1 MSAIS
6 TLLGDAVGRWTL
18 VPDRSTFV
26 FRNKTMWGA
35 MTVKGQ
41 FAEVR
46 GEGQVTDEG
55 AVSGRI
61 DIVAASL
68 HTGIGKRDD
77 HLRSVDFFEV
87 ERFPE
92 FSVIVS
98 AADPA
103 DGDAVDLHA
112 DIVIKGTSHPLP
124 LRATVAVLEDRAVRV
139 STRTSVDREEL
150 GVSGNLLGML
160 VGATE
165 LSADAV
171 FVRGSLKRS
180 DGGQK
185 RGRRQ
190 SRAGRSRRSTPRCA
204 RHGQRPCH

>member
-1 MSAIS
+1 MSSAS
-6 TLLGDAVGRWTL
+6 KLLSDVAGRWML

-35 MTVKGQ
+35 MTVRGH

-46 GEGQVTDEG
+46 GEGEVTDDG

-68 HTGIGKRDD
+68 HTGIGKRDE
-77 HLRSVDFFEV
+77 HLRSADFFDV
-87 ERFPE
+87 DKFPE
-92 FSVIVS
+92 ISVIVA

-112 DIVIKGTSHPLP
+112 DIVIKDTSHPLP
-124 LRATVAVLEDRAVRV
+124 LQATVAVLEEGAVRV
-139 STRTSVDREEL
+139 SAQTAVDRGEL
-150 GVSGNLLGML
+150 GVSGNLVGM
-160 VGATE
+160 VGGTTK

-171 FVRGSLKRS
+171 FVRNR
-180 DGGQK
+180 
-185 RGRRQ
+185 
-190 SRAGRSRRSTPRCA
+190 
-204 RHGQRPCH
+204 